1 MIKAV
6 SFTQVSGFGL
16 TGTFAPRSSK
26 HNSQP
31 RRPTDASFVEVLY
44 CSTFKVKLSR
54 RDTST
59 PFRQMKG
66 LWRKC
71 YELRK
76 GEKALDLKYLTEGP
90 SSPKHTHPHTFLS
103 SVLVYKPVWFGTA
116 VCLMGTSSLCR
127 NPLGSSRHEGDFL
140 SVPHRRWRLKALFLT
155 WDIKNTSCRTISS
168 YILQKCPWGTKEQTD
183 LKLPGV

>member
-26 HNSQP
+26 HTSQAH
-31 RRPTDASFVEVLY
+31 RCKYRSFVLLF
-44 CSTFKVKLSR
+44 FKVKSSR
-54 RDTST
+54 KDTST

-66 LWRKC
+66 LWREF

-76 GEKALDLKYLTEGP
+76 GEQAWCPWLQVFHRGSLLQNRHA
-90 SSPKHTHPHTFLS
+90 HTLLS
-103 SVLVYKPVWFGTA
+103 SVLVYKPVWLA
-116 VCLMGTSSLCR
+116 QPVCLMGTSSLFR
-127 NPLGSSRHEGDFL
+127 KPGRFLRTRGRFSLRSPLEMETEGL
-140 SVPHRRWRLKALFLT
+140 VSEMRYKEH
-155 WDIKNTSCRTISS
+155 IMRTISS

>member
-26 HNSQP
+26 HTSQAH
-31 RRPTDASFVEVLY
+31 RCKYRSFVLLF
-44 CSTFKVKLSR
+44 FKVKSFR
-54 RDTST
+54 KDTST

-66 LWRKC
+66 LWREF

-76 GEKALDLKYLTEGP
+76 GEQAWCPWLQVFHRGSLLQNRHA
-90 SSPKHTHPHTFLS
+90 HTLLS

-116 VCLMGTSSLCR
+116 CLPHGTSSLFR
-127 NPLGSSRHEGDFL
+127 NLVGSSGHEADFL
-140 SVPHRRWRLKALFLT
+140 SVPHWRWRLKALFLK